1 MEGAMSLDV
10 FKDLLGLVGA
20 LAMAVPFFKDF
31 RNRIGRDEVRRL
43 RGVFSAFGKSLG
55 SAELVHTADMERAS
69 AWDLGFMLAGAF
81 LLMASFAVSLYISAH
96 R

>member
-1 MEGAMSLDV
+1 
-10 FKDLLGLVGA
+10 
-20 LAMAVPFFKDF
+20 
-31 RNRIGRDEVRRL
+31 
-43 RGVFSAFGKSLG
+43 
-55 SAELVHTADMERAS
+55 MERAS